1 MPASY
6 VKEHEE
12 PVKVKKVIKK
22 KELVNVPVKVQK
34 KRIEK
39 RYMEIRTLAC
49 SMLLNILLYTSPHL
63 LSCNLTFH
71 YSQHNSSNSQNITT
85 VAT

>member
-6 VKEHEE
+6 VKEDE
-12 PVKVKKVIKK
+12 PVMVKKVVKK

-39 RYMEIRTLAC
+39 RYLDTIIKANNTIVKG
-49 SMLLNILLYTSPHL
+49 N
-63 LSCNLTFH
+63 
-71 YSQHNSSNSQNITT
+71 
-85 VAT
+85 

>member
-6 VKEHEE
+6 VKEED

-34 KRIEK
+34 KRTEK
-39 RYMEIRTLAC
+39 RYDGWFAL
-49 SMLLNILLYTSPHL
+49 
-63 LSCNLTFH
+63 
-71 YSQHNSSNSQNITT
+71 
-85 VAT
+85 

>member
-6 VKEHEE
+6 VKEDDE

-34 KRIEK
+34 KRTEK
-39 RYMEIRTLAC
+39 R
-49 SMLLNILLYTSPHL
+49 
-63 LSCNLTFH
+63 
-71 YSQHNSSNSQNITT
+71 
-85 VAT
+85 

>member
-1 MPASY
+1 MNVLSIFFYRRVNGQEGFVPASY
-6 VKEHEE
+6 VKEEPE

-39 RYMEIRTLAC
+39 RYVL
-49 SMLLNILLYTSPHL
+49 
-63 LSCNLTFH
+63 
-71 YSQHNSSNSQNITT
+71 
-85 VAT
+85 